1 MGTEAPNTKI
11 TRHFVTIGNR
21 QVHYRRA
28 GKGPPVLLLHQ
39 SPKSS
44 RELIPLIDE
53 FSAHF
58 TILAPDTPGNGNS
71 DPIGLDN
78 PTMDDYGDNIALF
91 LDALGLDKV
100 GVYGFH
106 TGACVGGAFAS
117 RHPER
122 VHVAILNGF
131 VSLTDEERV
140 DILANYL
147 TEFHPVWDGGHL
159 TWLWARLREQT
170 VFFPWYRPSAATRGQ
185 GDMATPD
192 FLLEGTLEFLRAG
205 DEYRDPYGAA
215 FKFIGAEVAPK
226 FRSPTYLC
234 ASDWDPLVKHLPRL
248 PDSLPDCVTVQS
260 LGPGRDSVAPWVLEK
275 LKQYTKGPDAPP
287 PQDPKPLD
295 GRPWQDFV
303 AVEGGQLHVRRSDG
317 VGGTPVLIQHDAAGD
332 NTVVDALS
340 RSMVGKRTAFAFDL
354 PGNGE
359 SDNTI
364 GLGGAGGANGVT
376 MARYAEVLGQAMD
389 TLGLDAV
396 DFLGMKGGG
405 LVGLEL
411 AGQRPGQVKHLC
423 LNGAP
428 YYSDAER
435 KDLLANYSA
444 PIEIDWYGGFLIKCW
459 HMTRDQGLFWPWYR
473 RTTEGIIP
481 GEPHV
486 DTGFVHRR
494 VVALLKSGD
503 MHHHAYQ
510 AQFSYPTHDKLRAVQ
525 APVLLAGR
533 EGDARTEAAAKG
545 APQCTHAALPDD
557 VSKWGDAALE
567 FFAA

>member
-1 MGTEAPNTKI
+1 MGTERPNTNI

-28 GKGPPVLLLHQ
+28 GKGPPVVLLHQ

-44 RELIPLIDE
+44 RELLPLIEE
-53 FSAHF
+53 FSKHF

-78 PTMDDYGDNIALF
+78 PTMDDYGDNVALF
-91 LDALGLDKV
+91 LDALGIDKV

-131 VSLTDEERV
+131 VSLTEEERA

-147 TEFHPVWDGGHL
+147 TEFQPAWDGSHL

-170 VFFPWYRPSAATRGQ
+170 VFFPWYRPSLATRSQ

-192 FLLEGTLEFLRAG
+192 NLHEGTVEFLRAG
-205 DEYRDPYGAA
+205 DEYRNPYGAA
-215 FKFIGAEVAPK
+215 FSFRGDEVAAK
-226 FRSPTYLC
+226 FRSPTYIV
-234 ASDWDPLVKHLPRL
+234 ASDWDPLVKQLPRL
-248 PDSLPDCVTVQS
+248 PDPLPDCVTAQS
-260 LGPGRDSVAPWVLEK
+260 LGPGRDNVAPWVLERLQK
-275 LKQYTKGPDAPP
+275 YTKGPDAPP
-287 PQDPKPLD
+287 PPEPQPLA
-295 GRPWQDFV
+295 GRTWQDFV
-303 AVEGGQLHVRRSDG
+303 SVDGGQLHVRRSDG
-317 VGGTPVLIQHDAAGD
+317 VGGAPVLVQHDAAGD
-332 NTVVDALS
+332 NTVVDALT
-340 RSMVGKRTAFAFDL
+340 RAMVGKRTALAFDL

-364 GLGGAGGANGVT
+364 GTDGVT
-376 MARYAEVLGQAMD
+376 PARYAEVVGQALD
-389 TLGLDAV
+389 TLGIDAV

-411 AGQRPGQVKHLC
+411 AGQRPSQVKHLC
-423 LNGAP
+423 LNGVP
-428 YYSDAER
+428 YYSDKER

-444 PIEIDWYGGFLIKCW
+444 PMEIDWYGGYLTKYW

-473 RTTEGIIP
+473 RTGDAIIP

-486 DTGFVHRR
+486 DTAMVHRR
-494 VVALLKSGD
+494 VVALLKSED
-503 MHHHAYQ
+503 MHHYAYQ
-510 AQFSYPTHDKLRAVQ
+510 AQFSYPTHDRLQAVQ
-525 APVLLAGR
+525 APTLLVGRAG
-533 EGDARTEAAAKG
+533 DTRTESAAKAAANCK
-545 APQCTHAALPDD
+545 HAVLPDG
-557 VSKWGDAALE
+557 VAGWADAALE
-567 FFAA
+567 FFAG